1 MNRITLTLIVL
12 VLAGITAGA
21 QNLHNSTNAV
31 SIENEANTTT
41 GWIGAASLT
50 SDATN
55 PQNGQYSM
63 LITVQGTG
71 RDARYNFNAVVGAVY
86 NISIWARRGTTFQS
100 PAFANWIGL
109 SGFATTNISNQ
120 NWTQYNWTVTATSP
134 TPAIRVYA
142 GTIGAASGN
151 QVLIDAV
158 SILPAVPADAEAPT
172 VPAGLLATNI
182 STESATISWNASTDN
197 VGVTG
202 YTIRMNGAVIGSVA
216 GTVLSYNATGLTP
229 ATAYTF
235 TVSASDAA
243 GNNSA
248 QSTGLEV
255 TTLPII
261 PDTTPP
267 TPPTGLAASSIST
280 TGLTLNWI
288 ASFDSAGVTNYHIYR
303 DSVFTGSTGNNS
315 TLFAVNGLLPGSNYV
330 FHVTAQDAAG
340 NVSLASDTIHTATL
354 PIIPDTTAPTVPT
367 NLAAINIS
375 TTSLTL
381 TWTASSDNTGV
392 TGYTVY
398 RDSILTGS
406 TDGISTQYIV
416 TGLTASTSYS
426 FFVTASDSSGNVSPG
441 STALQVSTSD
451 PAQIITWTSGNS
463 NLSTVNWQSN
473 DLFAAGHVGLGTT
486 PSQNFRLSV
495 NGNIRAKEITVETGW
510 ADFVFDPDYDL
521 DSIEEVEAF
530 IQKNGHLKDIPSAA
544 HVEQHGVGLAEMN
557 KKLLQKIEEM
567 TLYIIQ
573 SSKRMNELEQ
583 QLNEL
588 KLLQESAK

>member
-1 MNRITLTLIVL
+1 M
-12 VLAGITAGA
+12 VLAFVGITATA
-21 QNLHNSTNAV
+21 QNLHNHSNAA
-31 SIENEANTTT
+31 SIANEANTTT
-41 GWIGAASLT
+41 GWTGAATLT

-55 PQNGQYSM
+55 PQNGLYAM

-86 NISIWARRGTTFQS
+86 NITIWARRGTTFQS

-109 SGFATTNISNQ
+109 SGFATTNIGSQ
-120 NWTQYNWTVTATSP
+120 NWTQYSWTVTATSP

-151 QVLIDAV
+151 SVLIDAV
-158 SILPAVPADAEAPT
+158 SILPAAPSDTEAPS
-172 VPAGLLATNI
+172 VPEGLLATNI
-182 STESATISWNASTDN
+182 TTSSATVSWSASTDN

-202 YTIRMNGAVIGSVA
+202 YNIRRNGAVVGTVA
-216 GTVLSYNATGLTP
+216 GNVLTYNATALTEATTYTFTVSAFDAAGNNSAQSTELDVTTLPIIPDTTAPTVPTGLAASNITTGSATITWNASTDSAGVTGYTIRLNGNVTGTVAGNVLTYNATGLTSE
-229 ATAYTF
+229 TTYTF
-235 TVSASDAA
+235 TVAAFDAA

-261 PDTTPP
+261 PDTT
-267 TPPTGLAASSIST
+267 
-280 TGLTLNWI
+280 
-288 ASFDSAGVTNYHIYR
+288 
-303 DSVFTGSTGNNS
+303 
-315 TLFAVNGLLPGSNYV
+315 
-330 FHVTAQDAAG
+330 
-340 NVSLASDTIHTATL
+340 
-354 PIIPDTTAPTVPT
+354 APTAPT
-367 NLAAINIS
+367 NLAAINI
-375 TTSLTL
+375 TTTGLTL
-381 TWTASSDNTGV
+381 TWTASTDDRGV

-398 RDSILTGS
+398 RDSIQAGTTEGN
-406 TDGISTQYIV
+406 STQFNV
-416 TGLTASTSYS
+416 NGLTAATSYS
-426 FFVTASDSSGNVSPG
+426 FYVTASDSSGNVSVG

-451 PAQIITWTSGNS
+451 PAQLITWTSGNS

-473 DLFAAGHVGLGTT
+473 DLFAAGMVGLGTT
-486 PSQNFRLSV
+486 PNQNYRLSV

-510 ADFVFDPDYDL
+510 ADYVFEPGYDL

-530 IQKNGHLKDIPSAA
+530 IKNNGHLKDIPSAA
-544 HVEQHGVGLAEMN
+544 HVEQHGIGLAEMN

-588 KLLQESAK
+588 RLQQKSTK